1 MNATET
7 CDTYLVEQF
16 RAFYAELVAL
26 KQVIARGDRTVA
38 ASGETT
44 DSQDRQ
50 MESVANRLS
59 QVLERQALD
68 AKRLGGDYGVAL
80 YREAQYVMVALADE
94 IFLNE
99 VRWETRDA
107 WNTCLLE
114 RRFFGTYSVGEEFFR
129 HAQQLLQDRDRVYME
144 LAVIYLMALA
154 LGFQGKYR
162 GRPEQPDIASL
173 KRRLYEFVFRH
184 APDLNSETRRA
195 SPGAYLYTV
204 REGVIQDLPYLRRW
218 LIALG
223 ITVALYL
230 LISFILW
237 RDVTA
242 PLWDLIQL

>member
-7 CDTYLVEQF
+7 LDTYLVEQF

-26 KQVIARGDRTVA
+26 KQAIARGDRTVA
-38 ASGETT
+38 AGGENA
-44 DSQDRQ
+44 DSQDGQIER
-50 MESVANRLS
+50 VANRLS

-80 YREAQYVMVALADE
+80 YREAQYVMAALADE

-99 VRWETRDA
+99 VHWETRDA
-107 WNTCLLE
+107 WNTQLLE
-114 RRFFGTYSVGEEFFR
+114 QRFFGTYSAGDEFFR
-129 HAQQLLQDRDRVYME
+129 RVQQLLQDRNRVYVG

-162 GRPEQPDIASL
+162 DQPEQPEIASL

-184 APDLNSETRRA
+184 APDLSSASRRA
-195 SPGAYLYTV
+195 SPGAYLHTV
-204 REGVIQDLPYLRRW
+204 REGVVQDLPYLRLW

-223 ITVALYL
+223 ITVVLYL
-230 LISFILW
+230 LISWILW

-242 PLWDLIQL
+242 PLWELLKA